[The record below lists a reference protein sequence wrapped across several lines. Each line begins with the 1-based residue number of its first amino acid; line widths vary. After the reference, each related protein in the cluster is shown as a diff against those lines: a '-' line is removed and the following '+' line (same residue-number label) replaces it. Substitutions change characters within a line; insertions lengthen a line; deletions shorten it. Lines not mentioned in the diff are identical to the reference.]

1 MFKKFIITI
10 LMIISLLGNFYLY
23 SSNIKLKENNSKF
36 QNKITYYEN
45 IVKDFEADELIEF
58 PQLYSEGYV
67 EQIKVHSCMWAFD
80 VCICE

>member
-23 SSNIKLKENNSKF
+23 SSNIKLKENNNKF

-58 PQLYSEGYV
+58 PQLYSEGYI

-80 VCICE
+80 VCVCE

>member
-23 SSNIKLKENNSKF
+23 SSNIKLKKNNNEF

-45 IVKDFEADELIEF
+45 IVKDFEADELIES
-58 PQLYSEGYV
+58 PQLYSEGYI
-67 EQIKVHSCMWAFD
+67 EQIKVHSCMWAFEVQ
-80 VCICE
+80 VCE

>member
-45 IVKDFEADELIEF
+45 IIKDFEADELIEF

-67 EQIKVHSCMWAFD
+67 EQIKVHSCMWAFEVQ
-80 VCICE
+80 VCE

>member
-23 SSNIKLKENNSKF
+23 SSNIKLKKNNNEF

-58 PQLYSEGYV
+58 PQLYSEGYI

>member
-45 IVKDFEADELIEF
+45 IIKDFEADELIEF